1 MRPCFQPCP
10 PPKPRAFSLIE
21 LLVVIGLLGILAVLV
36 LPSIGNL
43 SGANKLTTTG
53 NKAVDLVNQTR
64 QVARAQNALAVFAIY
79 SNPTNTA
86 MASFAYPLGG
96 TNWVQTGRW
105 EALPEGIG
113 FDLAASTL
121 SPPPAQPA
129 GFPIR
134 TGTQLSDY
142 STITFLPDGRPRTSS
157 TTNLVM
163 KMTNAATAAT
173 ANHYSILINLATGTP
188 IIQRP

>member
-1 MRPCFQPCP
+1 MHARSH

-21 LLVVIGLLGILAVLV
+21 LLVVIGILGILAVIA
-36 LPSIGNL
+36 LPAIGNL
-43 SGANKLTTTG
+43 SGANKLTTSG

-64 QVARAQNALAVFAIY
+64 QVARAQNALAVFTIY
-79 SNPTNTA
+79 SSPTNAA

-96 TNWVQTGRW
+96 TNWAQTGRW

-113 FDLAASTL
+113 FHLSASTL

-129 GFPIR
+129 GFPTR

-142 STITFLPDGRPRTSS
+142 STITFLPDGRPLTSS
-157 TTNLVM
+157 TTNPVIVL
-163 KMTNAATAAT
+163 TNSSGGS
-173 ANHYSILINLATGTP
+173 ANSYKIIVNSATGTP

>member
-1 MRPCFQPCP
+1 MHTRFHFSRLP
-10 PPKPRAFSLIE
+10 PPKLRAFSLIE

-43 SGANKLTTTG
+43 SGASKLTTTG

-79 SNPTNTA
+79 SSPTNAA
-86 MASFAYPLGG
+86 MASFSYPLGG

-113 FDLAASTL
+113 FDLASSPL

-129 GFPIR
+129 GFPLR
-134 TGTQLSDY
+134 PGTQLSDY
-142 STITFLPDGRPRTSS
+142 STITFLPDGRPLTSS
-157 TTNLVM
+157 TNNLVM
-163 KMTNAATAAT
+163 KMTNAVT